1 MKIDLSKILN
11 DPSPKTCRDD
21 QSIPHRTLET
31 TGVTQIGASR
41 NEHTMPISQNSL
53 DSELELRW
61 RTWLDKGKRA
71 DRLADKRM
79 KVLFSVVGVILLV
92 WILVNAF

>member
-1 MKIDLSKILN
+1 
-11 DPSPKTCRDD
+11 
-21 QSIPHRTLET
+21 
-31 TGVTQIGASR
+31 
-41 NEHTMPISQNSL
+41 MPISQNSL

>member
-1 MKIDLSKILN
+1 M
-11 DPSPKTCRDD
+11 
-21 QSIPHRTLET
+21 
-31 TGVTQIGASR
+31 
-41 NEHTMPISQNSL
+41 SQNSL

-79 KVLFSVVGVILLV
+79 KVLFSVVGIVLLT
-92 WILVNAF
+92 WILFYWFHTRTLPGSNHVQPDVAGHEPLSPMAVLRTRVAG